1 MVVSPFNPDLVG
13 STVTQTT
20 TVRDVAEL
28 ARLTI
33 ADSDVGKVTEEFN
46 QTLALF
52 DALTTVNTDGVE
64 PMVNPCM
71 ESQPL
76 RADSVATLVERE
88 GLMHNAP
95 ASEQNYFLG
104 PRVID

>member
-1 MVVSPFNPDLVG
+1 M
-13 STVTQTT
+13 TQTT

-33 ADSDVGKVTEEFN
+33 ADDDVDKVTQEFN

-52 DALTTVNTDGVE
+52 DALTTVDTDGIT
-64 PMVNPCM
+64 PMVNPCA

-76 RADSVATLVERE
+76 RSDEVKTLVNRE
-88 GLMHNAP
+88 ALMQNAP
-95 ASEQNYFLG
+95 ASEQHYFLV

>member
-1 MVVSPFNPDLVG
+1 MVVSTFNPDLVG

-95 ASEQNYFLG
+95 ASEQHYFLV